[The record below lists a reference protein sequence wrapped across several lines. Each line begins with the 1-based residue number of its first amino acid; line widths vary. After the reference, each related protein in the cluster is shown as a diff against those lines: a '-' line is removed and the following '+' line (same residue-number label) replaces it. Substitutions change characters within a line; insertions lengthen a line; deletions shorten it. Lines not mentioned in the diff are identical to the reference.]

1 MNGSLS
7 GWMKSFRL
15 CSFSSLR
22 PQKTSIPFHHLDIFY
37 PVLFRMAS
45 PRYFMNSLILAQ
57 CHRENTFSNILCV
70 NKNEG
75 ERRRG
80 AIKGRHFSRI
90 PIFVE
95 EVLSRLFP
103 SVIQFDEFL
112 IAFVIEKKKSL
123 FVKNKNRY
131 YFISS
136 LISRINTK
144 HCIDWKN

>member
-1 MNGSLS
+1 
-7 GWMKSFRL
+7 
-15 CSFSSLR
+15 
-22 PQKTSIPFHHLDIFY
+22 
-37 PVLFRMAS
+37 
-45 PRYFMNSLILAQ
+45 MNSLILAQ

-95 EVLSRLFP
+95 EALSRLFP

-144 HCIDWKN
+144 HYIDWKN